1 MAKDTVVI
9 DIQKYDEF
17 KEFEKIVKN
26 AKFICYD
33 MFSLEYTSLSESE
46 LVNRLSSRVE
56 SLKIEIT
63 RLKYPKEKT
72 TTVEDIKQMGL
83 FSLIKWQ
90 FNNSKK

>member
-1 MAKDTVVI
+1 MDKNTVVI
-9 DIQKYDEF
+9 DIKKYDEF

-33 MFSLEYTSLSESE
+33 MFSFEYKGLSESE
-46 LVNRLSSRVE
+46 LVDRLSSRVE
-56 SLKIEIT
+56 SLKREIT

-83 FSLIKWQ
+83 FSLIKWR